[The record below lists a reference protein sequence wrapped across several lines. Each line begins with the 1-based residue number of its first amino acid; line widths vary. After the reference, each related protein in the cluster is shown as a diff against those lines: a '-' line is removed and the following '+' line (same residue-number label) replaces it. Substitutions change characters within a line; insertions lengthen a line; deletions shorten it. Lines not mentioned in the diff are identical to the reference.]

1 MKNKEILPV
10 IGILAIL
17 LTTIGLTY
25 AFFQAQ
31 SSTPVT
37 RDVRVLTHTVDML
50 TFSIDEDIS
59 VEATQLNFTNGGDN
73 QDGESTAT
81 AILTPNSKTGTA
93 TRNYYLYLN
102 IESNPFVYSA
112 ANTNHDPELL
122 LQVFDSSDNLVTLT
136 GLGNQVTIDSLTGYD
151 ITTARGL
158 KTLLDNHTITASNN
172 ATTTQDWRIVV
183 TLVNLDVNQ
192 NDNTGKTFEA
202 ELIIQEDELDLGFT
216 GTIYRNN
223 TVATAAGSS
232 IIPVTGTQ
240 WVVTNGTQDSFN
252 YNDQA
257 TCNAKLIELNVA
269 NTMYCEEK
277 SGTFGGVGTYET
289 SASAIRTKTYSV
301 YCPIGGD
308 NLTCGNDWYYPTE
321 QDCLDNVNT
330 STYTCTAGSIT
341 KPYYLKH
348 EVEYDIIE
356 NTEVCIWYNNHEFC
370 IAPNYWDTDVGTTKT
385 KLKADMENALGITI
399 EDSSCNS
406 NTSYASC
413 GAGGFFCNANSNGA
427 VDCNLDVANGSCSVS
442 GSGNA
447 FCREDYR
454 ENNN

>member
-1 MKNKEILPV
+1 MKNKKILPV
-10 IGILAIL
+10 LGIIL
-17 LTTIGLTY
+17 LLLTSGGLTY

-31 SSTPVT
+31 SSAPVT
-37 RDVRVLTHTVDML
+37 RDVHVLTHTVDML

-73 QDGESTAT
+73 QDGEATAT

-102 IESNPFVYSA
+102 IESNPLVYSA

-172 ATTTQDWRIVV
+172 ATTTQEWRVVV

-223 TVATAAGSS
+223 TVATAAGLS
-232 IIPVTGTQ
+232 IIPITGTQ
-240 WVVTNGTQDSFN
+240 WVITDGTRDAFN
-252 YNDQA
+252 YDTENECTTALTGYGSPQGFS
-257 TCNAKLIELNVA
+257 
-269 NTMYCEEK
+269 CEEK

-289 SASAIRTKTYSV
+289 
-301 YCPIGGD
+301 
-308 NLTCGNDWYYPTE
+308 
-321 QDCLDNVNT
+321 NVNT
-330 STYTCTAGSIT
+330 IRTNYN
-341 KPYYLKH
+341 YYLKH
-348 EVEYDIIE
+348 EVEDDII
-356 NTEVCIWYNNHEFC
+356 NSTEVCLWYNNHEFC
-370 IAPNYWDTDVGTTKT
+370 IGPNYWTGTIGVEDATEGENTKA
-385 KLKADMENALGITI
+385 KLKAAMESALGITI
-399 EDSSCNS
+399 ADSSCNFS
-406 NTSYASC
+406 TFSASC
-413 GAGGFFCNANSNGA
+413 GVGDFGCYADSSGY
-427 VDCNLDVANGSCSVS
+427 VDCHLSVTNVYCIL
-442 GSGNA
+442 GGLGIA
-447 FCREDYR
+447 HCL
-454 ENNN
+454 

>member
-1 MKNKEILPV
+1 MKNKKILPLL
-10 IGILAIL
+10 GIILLL
-17 LTTIGLTY
+17 LTTGGLTY

-31 SSTPVT
+31 SSDPVT
-37 RDVRVLTHTVDML
+37 RDVHVLTHTVDML
-50 TFSIDEDIS
+50 TFSIDADIS

-73 QDGESTAT
+73 QDGEATAS

-151 ITTARGL
+151 ITTASGL
-158 KTLLDNHTITASNN
+158 KTLLDNQTITASNN
-172 ATTTQDWRIVV
+172 ATTTQEWRVVV

-223 TVATAAGSS
+223 TIGTATGSS

-240 WVVTNGTQDSFN
+240 WVMTDGTQDYFN
-252 YNDQA
+252 YSDQA
-257 TCNAKLIELNVA
+257 TCNAKLIELNA
-269 NTMYCEEK
+269 PNTIYCEEK

-289 SASAIRTKTYSV
+289 
-301 YCPIGGD
+301 
-308 NLTCGNDWYYPTE
+308 
-321 QDCLDNVNT
+321 NVNT
-330 STYTCTAGSIT
+330 IRTNYS
-341 KPYYLKH
+341 YYLKH
-348 EVEYDIIE
+348 EVENNIIE
-356 NTEVCIWYNNHEFC
+356 DTEVCLWYNNHEFC
-370 IAPNYWDTDVGTTKT
+370 IGPNYWDTDSETTKT
-385 KLKADMENALGITI
+385 KLKADMESALGITI
-399 EDSSCNS
+399 ADSSC
-406 NTSYASC
+406 TSSTGGASC
-413 GAGGFFCNANSNGA
+413 NSGDFSCFANSFG
-427 VDCNLDVANGSCSVS
+427 SVS
-442 GSGNA
+442 CNSSVASGGCGVNGSGNA
-447 FCREDYR
+447 YCD
-454 ENNN
+454 

>member
-1 MKNKEILPV
+1 MKNKKILPV
-10 IGILAIL
+10 LGIIL
-17 LTTIGLTY
+17 LLLTSGGLTY

-31 SSTPVT
+31 SSAPVT
-37 RDVRVLTHTVDML
+37 RDVHVLTHTVDML

-73 QDGESTAT
+73 QDGEATAT

-102 IESNPFVYSA
+102 IESNPLVYSA

-172 ATTTQDWRIVV
+172 ATTTQEWRVVV

-223 TVATAAGSS
+223 TVATAAGLS
-232 IIPVTGTQ
+232 IIPITGTQ
-240 WVVTNGTQDSFN
+240 WVITDGTRDAFN
-252 YNDQA
+252 YDTENECTTALTGYGSPQGFS
-257 TCNAKLIELNVA
+257 
-269 NTMYCEEK
+269 CEEK

-289 SASAIRTKTYSV
+289 SASSIRNKTYNV
-301 YCPIGGD
+301 YCPIGGEY
-308 NLTCGNDWYYPTE
+308 LTCGNNWYYPTE
-321 QDCLDNVNT
+321 QACLDDVDT

-348 EVEYDIIE
+348 EVVNNIIDS
-356 NTEVCIWYNNHEFC
+356 TEVCLWYNNHEFC
-370 IAPNYWDTDVGTTKT
+370 IGPNYWVGDAQDQEEGTTT
-385 KLKADMENALGITI
+385 EAKLQTAMETALGIQA
-399 EDSSCNS
+399 D
-406 NTSYASC
+406 
-413 GAGGFFCNANSNGA
+413 
-427 VDCNLDVANGSCSVS
+427 SCSSSSRSANCNFGDFRCDAFADGFVECHDDGGGYCDVNGD
-442 GSGNA
+442 GSV
-447 FCREDYR
+447 CE
-454 ENNN
+454 

>member
-1 MKNKEILPV
+1 MKNKKILPV
-10 IGILAIL
+10 LGIIL
-17 LTTIGLTY
+17 LLLTSGGLTY
-25 AFFQAQ
+25 AFLQAQ
-31 SSTPVT
+31 SSAPVT
-37 RDVRVLTHTVDML
+37 RDVHVLTHTVDML

-73 QDGESTAT
+73 QDGEATAT

-172 ATTTQDWRIVV
+172 ATTTQEWRVVV

-202 ELIIQEDELDLGFT
+202 ELIIQENELDLGFT

-223 TVATAAGSS
+223 TRTAFNNHSIEDELTSGWCWENNGVPDCTTPNATQMACEYWGDTCSENN
-232 IIPVTGTQ
+232 VT
-240 WVVTNGTQDSFN
+240 V
-252 YNDQA
+252 
-257 TCNAKLIELNVA
+257 
-269 NTMYCEEK
+269 
-277 SGTFGGVGTYET
+277 GVGDYET
-289 SASAIRTKTYSV
+289 NVNTIRTKTYNV
-301 YCPIGGD
+301 YCPIGGS
-308 NLTCGNDWYYPTE
+308 NLTCGYDNQYFTTE
-321 QDCLDNVNT
+321 QECLEHINPN
-330 STYTCTAGSIT
+330 TYTCAAGTIT

-348 EVEYDIIE
+348 EVENDIIIS
-356 NTEVCIWYNNHEFC
+356 TEACLWYNNHEFC
-370 IAPNYWDTDVGTTKT
+370 LGLNYWVGDSQDQVDGTTT
-385 KLKADMENALGITI
+385 KNKLQTAMEAALETQADNCEY
-399 EDSSCNS
+399 DSESVVCIFD
-406 NTSYASC
+406 
-413 GAGGFFCNANSNGA
+413 GFYCES
-427 VDCNLDVANGSCSVS
+427 DANGYVECEGQYDFF
-442 GSGNA
+442 GSACWINIDGSST
-447 FCREDYR
+447 CTE
-454 ENNN
+454 